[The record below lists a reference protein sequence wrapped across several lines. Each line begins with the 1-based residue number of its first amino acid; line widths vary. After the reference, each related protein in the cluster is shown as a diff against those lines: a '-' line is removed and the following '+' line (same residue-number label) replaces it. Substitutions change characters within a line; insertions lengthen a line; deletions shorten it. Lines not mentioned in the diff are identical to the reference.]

1 MAFSAPD
8 ERDAFLSDLGLAQEA
23 GRAGI
28 VPSRATSN
36 DKTWLIWAKF
46 CTDLH
51 VDPWLSNVG
60 SPVLL
65 LQVFGQRYRTGQLAP
80 SKRPVKSRT
89 VEGALRA
96 VGQTFSSVGSLD
108 PRLTASGKHEFRL
121 RRQLTGYAKA
131 DSPPNRVKPIPVSV
145 IYHMVTQANAHASP
159 DSLAIA
165 DLIMIAFFF
174 LMRPG
179 EYTAP
184 TGENTPFTLADIQ
197 FYVGARRVSASLATD
212 EDLVHATFVTYTF
225 TTQKNCVRNEVIGLG
240 RSGNPYVCPVLATA
254 RRIKHLREHLA
265 PPTCP
270 LCTYYRDGS
279 PSYVTASDIT
289 TTLKASVTAL
299 GPQLGFPASEVSAR
313 SLRAAGAMALL
324 CAHVDTDTIRLLGR
338 WRSDVMLRYLT
349 VQAQPVMR
357 DFSRRML
364 EGADYLLLPNQ
375 DVP

>member
-1 MAFSAPD
+1 MAYSTPD
-8 ERDAFLSDLGLAQEA
+8 EQDTFLGDLCFAQEA
-23 GRAGI
+23 GRSGI
-28 VPSRATSN
+28 VSTRANSD

-60 SPVLL
+60 NPVLL
-65 LQVFGQRYRTGQLAP
+65 LQVFGQRYRTGHLSA
-80 SKRPVKSRT
+80 SHRPVKSRT

-96 VGQTFSSVGSLD
+96 VGQTFASVGSPD
-108 PRLTASGKHEFRL
+108 PRLTASGKHEFRI

-131 DSPPNRVKPIPVSV
+131 DPPPNRVKPVPIAV
-145 IYHMVTQANAHASP
+145 IYHLITRANAQASI

-165 DLIMIAFFF
+165 DMVSIAFFF

-184 TGENTPFTLADIQ
+184 TGENTPFTLVDIQ
-197 FYVGARRVSASLATD
+197 FYVGVRRVSASVATGD
-212 EDLVHATFVTYTF
+212 DLLHASFVTYTF

-240 RSGNPYVCPVLATA
+240 RSGNPVCCPVSATA
-254 RRIKHLREHLA
+254 RRIQHLRDHQA
-265 PPTCP
+265 PPTTP

-279 PSYVTASDIT
+279 PSYVTPGDIT
-289 TTLKASVTAL
+289 TTLRASVAAL
-299 GPQLGFPASEVSAR
+299 GPQLGFLATDVSAR

-338 WRSDVMLRYLT
+338 WRSDIMLRYLT

-375 DVP
+375 DT